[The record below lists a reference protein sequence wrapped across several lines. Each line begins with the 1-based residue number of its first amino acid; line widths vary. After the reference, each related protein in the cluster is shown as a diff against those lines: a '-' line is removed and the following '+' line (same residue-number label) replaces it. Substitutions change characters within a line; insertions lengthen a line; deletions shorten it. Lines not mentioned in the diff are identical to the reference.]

1 MMNQLSF
8 SDVEIDAKRKL
19 TRRAIF
25 LGEMEA
31 LIP

>member
-1 MMNQLSF
+1 MSQLSL
-8 SDVEIDAKRKL
+8 SDVEIGAKRKQ

-31 LIP
+31 VIP